1 MKLENRQKPELLI
14 DIVNIVDYLYIQW
27 IDKNDQLK

>member
-1 MKLENRQKPELLI
+1 MKLENRQKPELII
-14 DIVNIVDYLYIQW
+14 DIVSIVDYLYIQW